1 VKRLSHPLAVLAVVL
16 LGLTGCSSSP
26 TRAPDPE
33 PTLVPFPADF
43 PSAPDLLMARFQAAY
58 VGRDSV
64 ALAAMLRP
72 AFVTLLQQSTRN
84 TFPDVGETL
93 NRAEQVRITGRM
105 FRRQDLFDPNYN
117 LVPAITSIQVT
128 TFQRVGIWSQSPGND
143 QIPNAWNALFS
154 LQVIFNRGPSFSPMM
169 TAGNMRFYMTVRDST
184 ALGETHPY
192 YQLAGVVDLTD
203 AVAMGPADK
212 GSESSSWG
220 SIHALFR

>member
-1 VKRLSHPLAVLAVVL
+1 VKRHSHPLAVLFVAL
-16 LGLTGCSSSP
+16 LGLAGCSSSP

-43 PSAPDLLMARFQAAY
+43 PSAPDLLMARFHAAY
-58 VGRDSV
+58 VGRDST

-105 FRRQDLFDPNYN
+105 FRGQDLFDPNYM

-154 LQVIFNRGPSFSPMM
+154 LQVLFDRGQNYPPMK
-169 TAGNMRFYMTVRDST
+169 AVGNMRFYMTVRDST

-192 YQLAGVVDLTD
+192 YQLVGVVDLTD
-203 AVAMGPADK
+203 DVAMGPADK
-212 GSESSSWG
+212 AAESAAWG

>member
-1 VKRLSHPLAVLAVVL
+1 MKRLILLIAVLSVAL

-72 AFVTLLQQSTRN
+72 TFVTILQQSTRN

-93 NRAEQVRITGRM
+93 DRAEQVRITGRM
-105 FRRQDLFDPNYN
+105 FRGQNVFDPNHMP
-117 LVPAITSIQVT
+117 VPAITSIQVT
-128 TFQRVGIWSQSPGND
+128 TFQRAGIWTQSPGND
-143 QIPNAWNALFS
+143 LFPNAWNALFS
-154 LQVIFNRGPSFSPMM
+154 VQVLFDRGPSFSPLKV
-169 TAGNMRFYMTVRDST
+169 AGNMRFYMTARDST

-203 AVAMGPADK
+203 DVAMAAANK
-212 GSESSSWG
+212 ASETSSWG

>member
-1 VKRLSHPLAVLAVVL
+1 
-16 LGLTGCSSSP
+16 
-26 TRAPDPE
+26 
-33 PTLVPFPADF
+33 
-43 PSAPDLLMARFQAAY
+43 
-58 VGRDSV
+58 
-64 ALAAMLRP
+64 
-72 AFVTLLQQSTRN
+72 
-84 TFPDVGETL
+84 
-93 NRAEQVRITGRM
+93 M